1 MIYFF
6 DGTKEGFLTA
16 LVLSFHD
23 DEAFLTSRQKQLAIG
38 EDSVFVSAKK
48 ETAAKAEARLL
59 KADKQSMSD
68 LSVLLRSSD
77 PNNAQIAYRYFRM
90 LAKEKRPIRNM
101 LANGDVIAATE
112 CMQRVTW
119 EVHRLKGFV
128 RFLESESGAL
138 YAPLSPD
145 HDICDLLLPHF
156 RARLPEFPFVLHDV
170 ARKKAAVYDGK
181 NSFLAPL
188 ERADVLL
195 SADETSWQALWRRYY
210 HSVNIPSRERLK
222 QMRGYLPVRYWK
234 FLPEKAPFSSNERQ

>member
-16 LVLSFHD
+16 LVVAFC
-23 DEAFLTSRQKQLAIG
+23 DENAFLTSKQKQLTLG
-38 EDSVFVSAKK
+38 EDCMFISADAQKAK
-48 ETAAKAEARLL
+48 KAEARLL
-59 KADKQSMSD
+59 QADKQSMSD
-68 LSVLLRSSD
+68 LTTLLRSSD
-77 PNNAQIAYRYFRM
+77 PNNAQIAFRY
-90 LAKEKRPIRNM
+90 LQLVAKEKKPVRNM
-101 LANGDVIAATE
+101 LANGDVVAATE

-119 EVHRLKGFV
+119 ELHRLKGFV
-128 RFLESESGAL
+128 RFMESASGAL

-170 ARKKAAVYDGK
+170 SRKKAAVYDGK

-188 ERADVLL
+188 DRADVLL
-195 SADETSWQALWRRYY
+195 SADERAWQSLWRKYY
-210 HSVNIPSRERLK
+210 QSVNIPSRERLK

-234 FLPEKAPFSSNERQ
+234 FLPEKFP